1 MYKVGLCQGT
11 ERHEIKE
18 CKFCGTHHRFRK
30 EDCPAY
36 GKTCLKC
43 NRKNHF
49 QQKCTLVGA
58 SANAATNSQDSHL
71 QVQQVDDDTSPLDD
85 ERLNTVGSGKR
96 DLKCCMLVGGNLP
109 D

>member
-1 MYKVGLCQGT
+1 MRSKSASYVEPIT
-11 ERHEIKE
+11 D
-18 CKFCGTHHRFRK
+18 FARK
-30 EDCPAY
+30 IALPW
-36 GKTCLKC
+36 KTCLKC

-71 QVQQVDDDTSPLDD
+71 QVQQVDDDTSPLDE
-85 ERLNTVGSGKR
+85 ERLNTVGSGGR